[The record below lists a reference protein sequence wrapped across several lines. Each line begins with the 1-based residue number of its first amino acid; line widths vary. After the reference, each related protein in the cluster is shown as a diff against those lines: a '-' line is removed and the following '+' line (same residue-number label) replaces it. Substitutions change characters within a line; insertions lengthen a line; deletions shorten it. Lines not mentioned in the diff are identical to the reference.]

1 MKAKYLLLPL
11 IAMILSG
18 CNYRKEKLK
27 PEVDPN
33 FSFFFVTELQL
44 EQKIEVDHFVV
55 GNDYLL
61 KAAVD
66 NRAEHSFAYYDWF
79 TFEYDEQVFSVEK
92 LFKEQDEMQNVNLYF
107 LVKAKAASDTGS
119 ITVSY
124 RKQNVT
130 NISHP
135 VIECT
140 STLSYIHYVG
150 EYDRECWNDP
160 DFYFAGTFVI
170 SSYEESQDY
179 YNLGLPFVTFS
190 QEFFETNSVVHM
202 TFKGLPIY
210 YEYQG
215 YYIEGSDLFFRIAGP
230 KICED
235 LSCYGYSFPDHPM
248 LTTYMIIVGKADAQ
262 NYNVKVWKNVL
273 LK

>member
-27 PEVDPN
+27 PEVDPS
-33 FSFFFVTELQL
+33 FSFSFVTELRL
-44 EQKIEVDHFVV
+44 EQNIEVDHFVV

-61 KAAVD
+61 KATVD

-79 TFEYDEQVFSVEK
+79 AFEYDEQIFSVEK
-92 LFKEQDEMQNVNLYF
+92 LFKEQDEMQNVELYF
-107 LVKAKAASDTGS
+107 LVKAKAASDAGS

-160 DFYFAGTFVI
+160 EFPYRPVYRAG
-170 SSYEESQDY
+170 QHRPRRDQGPAGR
-179 YNLGLPFVTFS
+179 L
-190 QEFFETNSVVHM
+190 QE
-202 TFKGLPIY
+202 
-210 YEYQG
+210 
-215 YYIEGSDLFFRIAGP
+215 
-230 KICED
+230 
-235 LSCYGYSFPDHPM
+235 
-248 LTTYMIIVGKADAQ
+248 
-262 NYNVKVWKNVL
+262 
-273 LK
+273 